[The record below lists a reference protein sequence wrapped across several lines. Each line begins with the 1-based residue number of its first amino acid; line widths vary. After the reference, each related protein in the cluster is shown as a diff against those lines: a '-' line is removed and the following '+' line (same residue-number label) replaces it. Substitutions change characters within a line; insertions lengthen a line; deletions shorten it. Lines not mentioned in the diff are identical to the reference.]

1 MRRLLQRRL
10 MRRLPWFKVL
20 AVAEVAMLARRHLQ
34 ALQPAE
40 RQRLGELVRHAH
52 RLQPSERDELREI
65 VARLEPR
72 VFAAGAADAFSPVP
86 LPRWLSGRR

>member
-1 MRRLLQRRL
+1 MRRLLQRRM

-20 AVAEVAMLARRHLQ
+20 ALAEVAMLARRHLQ

-40 RQRLGELVRHAH
+40 RRRLGELVRRGH
-52 RLQPSERDELREI
+52 RLEPSERDELRGLLS
-65 VARLEPR
+65 RLEAR
-72 VFAAGAADAFSPVP
+72 AFAAGAADAFSPVP